1 MKLKTSVVFFICS
14 SLCLI
19 FFTLVFWL
27 FSPVT
32 SSFPLMLV
40 FCFFHLLH
48 IVFKFCLLREKK
60 EEGFPHI
67 SSALFS
73 LSTQRLSEKLRSFWR
88 PSSPVLPPSLL
99 AEALLVCLWCRGSR
113 TLEEVQRPQRNQ
125 HLGHKH
131 THIYVCISVFVRTH
145 TDTCVF
151 PGIQADYKP

>member
-1 MKLKTSVVFFICS
+1 MFLSLSDFLHFGFLAFLSCNFFFFIFLS
-14 SLCLI
+14 
-19 FFTLVFWL
+19 
-27 FSPVT
+27 

-48 IVFKFCLLREKK
+48 ILFNFCLLREKK
-60 EEGFPHI
+60 GEGFPHV

-131 THIYVCISVFVRTH
+131 THICVCISVFVRTH
-145 TDTCVF
+145 TDTRVF